1 MADPTL
7 LADIPTPDIVLPRV
21 EPHCQLPSM
30 LVHWSYRE
38 KNTHAI
44 LNNCGGVR
52 RLKHGKS
59 GLQMIALTGGTDFYF
74 K

>member
-7 LADIPTPDIVLPRV
+7 LADIPTPDIVSPRV

-30 LVHWSYRE
+30 LVHWSYRQ
-38 KNTHAI
+38 KITHAI
-44 LNNCGGVR
+44 LNKCGGVH
-52 RLKHGKS
+52 RLKYGKS